1 MSLLIADIFQPN
13 AGQDLNLDGNVQV
26 TGNLS
31 ANTIYGNSSSLT
43 KPIYNITP
51 IGDDIGSVNVYLE
64 YGINVI
70 NSASTTNFCVRMPQ
84 TPIEGREIVVIN
96 NSGIDIYIFPSMA
109 GGSINGNT
117 NGATVIPSDSKAYK
131 FICYENPNPGAWSSN
146 NTLAAPG
153 QYDSG
158 IISIDTT
165 LGDGSGYIS
174 AYNDTFKNNA
184 NSFAS
189 YNAGFDGLNKP
200 YILYSPYSPSCQSTC
215 AVVYFKPTTP
225 WAFIDKVTVY
235 TNFTSGATTPGTF
248 GLLIGENANYY
259 SAGTTF
265 FLQNGPGRAGSYMN
279 PWNAST
285 NQLLVGS
292 ANNISPGYTATPG
305 EPGTYYGELIYNLA
319 DRPSMIGDILLSSG
333 TMYVSGGNL
342 GSGVY
347 NVDYWNCNYITFIYD
362 TNRVSPNV
370 KIRFVIDYVI

>member
-1 MSLLIADIFQPN
+1 MSLIIADIYQPN
-13 AGQDLNLDGNVQV
+13 SGQNLTLDANVEI
-26 TGNLS
+26 TGTLT
-31 ANTIYGNSSSLT
+31 ANNINGNSDGLT
-43 KPIYNITP
+43 KPIFNITP
-51 IGDDIGSVNVYLE
+51 VGDDINSVNAYLE
-64 YGINVI
+64 YGINLI
-70 NSASTTNFCVRMPQ
+70 STASVTNFCVRMPQ

-96 NSGIDIYIFPSMA
+96 NSGIDIYVFPSMA

-117 NGATVIPSDSKAYK
+117 VGAMIIPSDSKAYK
-131 FICYENPNPGAWSSN
+131 FICYENPNPGAWSGN
-146 NTLAAPG
+146 FILAAPG

-165 LGDGSGYIS
+165 LGDGSGFIS

-235 TNFTSGATTPGTF
+235 TNFTTGGTVPQTF

-279 PWNAST
+279 PWNASS
-285 NQLLVGS
+285 NQLIAGTPNS
-292 ANNISPGYTATPG
+292 TSPGYTATPG
-305 EPGTYYGELIYNLA
+305 EPGTYFGELIYNIA
-319 DRPSMIGDILLSSG
+319 DRPSMIGDILLSTG
-333 TMYVSGGNL
+333 TMSVSGGVL
-342 GSGVY
+342 GTGIY
-347 NVDYWNCNYITFIYD
+347 DVDYWNCNYITFIYE
-362 TNRVSPNV
+362 TNRVSPDV
-370 KIRFVIDYVI
+370 KIRFVIDYII